1 MKRINLV
8 VIIWI
13 LTSIIG
19 GFMKIYKIQFANFV
33 LIISL
38 ISMMIGLFFIIK
50 DFGKNKIK

>member
-19 GFMKIYKIQFANFV
+19 GIMKIYKFQFANFV
-33 LIISL
+33 LGMSL
-38 ISMMIGLFFIIK
+38 IVMIIGLFLIVK
-50 DFGKNKIK
+50 DRKKVK